1 MISLKKILYPTDF
14 SEFSLC
20 AMPYALELSRHF
32 ESELHCLHVVEPS
45 YMDSMLAAETHE
57 QTMLDQMGTIRQ
69 RMKEFEDEYMKDDR
83 VRVVSKVL
91 SGHPFEQIIGYARDQ
106 EIDLIIMATHGHGA
120 LSSMLLG
127 SITEKVVRKSP
138 CPIMT
143 IRHPEHEFVM
153 P

>member
-14 SEFSLC
+14 SEFSRC
-20 AMPYALELSRHF
+20 AMPYAMEFSRHF
-32 ESELHCLHVVEPS
+32 ESQLHCLHVVEPT
-45 YMDSMLAAETHE
+45 YLDSMLAAETHE
-57 QTMLDQMGTIRQ
+57 PTITDQIGSMQQ
-69 RMKEFEDEYMKDDR
+69 RMQEFVDEYLKDDQEH
-83 VRVVSKVL
+83 VVSKVI
-91 SGHPFEQIIGYARDQ
+91 SGHPFEEIIGYARNQ
-106 EIDLIIMATHGHGA
+106 EIDLIILATHGHGA

-143 IRHPEHEFVM
+143 VRHPEHEFVM